1 MAAES
6 CVECDV
12 AIVGAGFAGALIA
25 NELGK
30 ARKKVVIL
38 EAGDRVPT
46 NINDYMVRFYA
57 ARFKVPE
64 SPYTPEIVDA
74 NDNLVDPS
82 KVNAGRPTVLSLLP
96 KGGFGDWTDPKQSY
110 LIQKGQ
116 RPFAST
122 YDRVAGGTSHWLG
135 TCLRFVPADFKMK
148 TNYPSVPQFV
158 DWPIGYDDL
167 NPWYGKAEEELG
179 VSADVEEQKYLGIQ
193 FPANYKYPMPKIPS
207 SLVDLAVA
215 DALKS
220 LSADE
225 TKFLEMETPPTRI
238 RVRNLPAARNSQPY
252 RNRRACAGNTN
263 CIPICPIQ
271 AKYDPTITLNDAT
284 STGFVQIMDRTV
296 ASDIVVGENGR
307 VSQVNFIRYAGPKTS
322 GCVKAKIYVIA
333 ANPIETARLLLMS
346 KHADPNI
353 KGVANSSDMVGRNL
367 MDHPYYVAW
376 GLTPTPVY
384 PYRGPLI
391 TSGIGDLC
399 DGPFRNK
406 RGAFRVDIG
415 NEGWNFVIG
424 GDPNVTTLDFVNG
437 MNRSKVN
444 GGQEALFGKKLVE
457 TLNDKFT
464 HQFRVGFLVE
474 QTPDVENR
482 VTVSSQFRD
491 GLGLPRPEISYNL
504 SDYTR
509 QGIVAAHRMKNLL
522 FRKMGV
528 KEFPVE
534 IGKDEPTRFEE
545 LIDDKVVTL
554 SYGGAG
560 HIMGTCRMGSKKDN
574 SVVNSYQQSWDH
586 YNLYLVGSS
595 TFATGATANP
605 TLTLAALCL
614 RTADKILREDLR

>member
-1 MAAES
+1 MAAGS
-6 CVECDV
+6 CIECDV

-30 ARKKVVIL
+30 AGKEVVVL
-38 EAGDRVPT
+38 EAGDPVPV
-46 NINDYMVRFYA
+46 NINDYMERFYKA
-57 ARFKVPE
+57 SAKVPE
-64 SPYTPEIVDA
+64 SPYTPEVVDA
-74 NDNLVDPS
+74 NGNLIDPS

-96 KGGFGDWTDPKQSY
+96 KGSFGDWTEPKKSY
-110 LIQKGQ
+110 LIQKGP

-122 YDRVAGGTSHWLG
+122 YNRVAGGTQHWLG
-135 TCLRFVPADFKMK
+135 TCLRFVPADFRMK
-148 TNYPSVPQFV
+148 TKYPSVPQFV

-167 NPWYGKAEEELG
+167 NDWYGKAEWELG
-179 VSADVEEQKYLGIQ
+179 VSADVQEQAFLGIK
-193 FPANYKYPMPKIPS
+193 FPDTYKYPMPKIPR
-207 SLVDLAVA
+207 SLVDAAVA
-215 DALKS
+215 QALRS
-220 LSADE
+220 LSKDDTA
-225 TKFLEMETPPTRI
+225 FLEMETSPTEI

-252 RNRRACAGNTN
+252 KGRRACAGNTN

-271 AKYDPTITLNDAT
+271 AKYDPTITLNEAT
-284 STGFVQIMDRTV
+284 ETGHVKIFDRHV
-296 ASDIVVGENGR
+296 ANEIVVGENGR
-307 VSQVNFIRYAGPKTS
+307 ISQINFIQYAPPRTN

-333 ANPIETARLLLMS
+333 ANAIETPRLLLMS
-346 KHADPNI
+346 KHPDP
-353 KGVANSSDMVGRNL
+353 KVDGVANSSDMVGRNL

-509 QGIVAAHRMKNLL
+509 QGIVAAYRMKNLL
-522 FRKMGV
+522 FGKMGV

-534 IGKDEPTRFEE
+534 IGKDDPTRFDE

-560 HIMGTCRMGSKKDN
+560 HIMGTCRMGAKKDN
-574 SVVNSYQQSWDH
+574 SVVNSDQQSWDH
-586 YNLYLVGSS
+586 DNLYLVGSG

-605 TLTLAALCL
+605 TLTLAALSL